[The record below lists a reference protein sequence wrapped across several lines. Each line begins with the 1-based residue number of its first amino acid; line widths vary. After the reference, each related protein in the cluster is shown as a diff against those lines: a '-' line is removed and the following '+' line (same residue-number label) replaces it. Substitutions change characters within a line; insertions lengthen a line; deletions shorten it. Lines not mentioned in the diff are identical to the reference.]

1 MSVQQQS
8 FNHFCEHSRQCSKL
22 DVKHLWVN
30 GRICGSMDRGAVNRA
45 SSRVI
50 SVELGLN
57 FKVSWLG
64 DLSDHAGFA
73 DHSFEVLHLEGR

>member
-1 MSVQQQS
+1 
-8 FNHFCEHSRQCSKL
+8 
-22 DVKHLWVN
+22 
-30 GRICGSMDRGAVNRA
+30 MDRGAVNRA

-57 FKVSWLG
+57 LKVSWLG

-73 DHSFEVLHLEGR
+73 DQSFEVLHLEGR